1 MAEPAVTTPP
11 YRWALAAALVV
22 LAGYVATLAPT
33 VTFWDAGELIAAANT
48 LGIPHPP
55 GTPFYVLVA
64 HVWGML
70 FPIGEYAWR
79 LNLLSAICG
88 AVAAGCWFLV
98 AYTAVARGTADRAET
113 TLLASRFSPL
123 ALGAGWSA
131 ALVTAFSFTMWQNA
145 IETEIYAVAMV
156 IIALAAWTVM
166 RWRDARETGHG
177 ARLLLVLLYLGG
189 ISIGNHLL
197 ALLVGPALV
206 AMMLSATW
214 YTPLADADAR
224 HSERARI
231 AVVATVWFLLIALG
245 LGSSTLSLFGVVLVA
260 SAAAWAIGRR
270 QLGFIAMALLI
281 VAIGVTPY
289 LFLYLRAKQGP
300 WINEADPSTWDAL
313 LDVIRRAQYPVRTP
327 LDDPTVYHGPE
338 NPGRT
343 LTILGYQLANYA
355 QYFDWQWA
363 RSLGDIMFAPWR
375 LAVTLL
381 FASLGLRGAA
391 AHRRADRTSFHFM
404 LVLVLVTGLGLLVY
418 MNFKPGPSIGWD
430 RWTTAADHEVRDR
443 DYFFIA
449 SFVGWAVWAAIGI
462 ADLVRGVALRLAVP
476 RRRYA
481 VLLFGLALL
490 PALLN
495 ARAATRRQTPEATM
509 ARDIA
514 HAMLQSVPPGGIL
527 FTWGD
532 NDTFPLWYAQAVE
545 GVRRDVTIVCL
556 ALAETSWYQRQLRD
570 WRPDAPD
577 VAKLA
582 AVWQGA
588 PVPPLDQ
595 PLHTLSDSAIAT
607 FQPFLIDQPMT
618 LPLRNGLSID
628 LAKGTVIYGK
638 DFVLLQVLVT
648 NAGIR
653 PISWALTTSQK
664 LFGLGPKL
672 VQQGL
677 VVTMPIVPASDL
689 VGEDAAGAGGAPI
702 DLVTTRRL
710 IEETWQYGLLLD
722 GGVERLDANIR
733 AMANLWAVPIAQAG
747 VASVMVGD
755 TAAAIPLLE
764 RSVKMSQQTGV
775 AGFIAQL
782 KGRGFGAP

>member
-1 MAEPAVTTPP
+1 VAEQEVAPP
-11 YRWALAAALVV
+11 YRWAVAAALVV
-22 LAGYVATLAPT
+22 LLGYIATLAPT
-33 VTFWDAGELIAAANT
+33 VTFWDAGELIAAAHT

-64 HVWGML
+64 HVWGKL
-70 FPIGEYAWR
+70 LPFGEYAWR

-88 AVAAGCWFLV
+88 AIAAGCWFLV
-98 AYTAVARGTADRAET
+98 AYTAVARGESTSQ
-113 TLLASRFSPL
+113 TLGPRSSVLG
-123 ALGAGWSA
+123 LGAGWSA
-131 ALVTAFSFTMWQNA
+131 ALVTAFSYTMWQNA

-166 RWRDARETGHG
+166 RWRDSRLTGHG
-177 ARLLLVLLYLGG
+177 TRLLLVLLYLGG

-206 AMMLSATW
+206 AMMISATW
-214 YTPLADADAR
+214 YTPLVDTAAR
-224 HSERARI
+224 HAERARI

-245 LGSSTLSLFGVVLVA
+245 LGSGTLTLLGLVLVA
-260 SAAAWAIGRR
+260 MAAAWAIGRH
-270 QLGFIAMALLI
+270 QLGFVAMALLI

-313 LDVIRRAQYPVRTP
+313 LAVIRRAQYPVRTP
-327 LDDPTVYHGPE
+327 LDDPTIYHGPE
-338 NPGRT
+338 NPGRS
-343 LTILGYQLANYA
+343 LAILGYQLANYA

-375 LAVTLL
+375 LAVTLI

-391 AHRRADRTSFHFM
+391 AHRRADRTSFHF
-404 LVLVLVTGLGLLVY
+404 LAVLVLVTGLGLLIY
-418 MNFKPGPSIGWD
+418 MNFKPGPSLGWD
-430 RWTTAADHEVRDR
+430 RWPGQEQHEVRDR
-443 DYFFIA
+443 DYFFVA
-449 SFVGWAVWAAIGI
+449 SFVGWGIWVAIGI
-462 ADLVRGVALRLAVP
+462 ADLVRRTALRLPVP
-476 RRRYA
+476 RRA
-481 VLLFGLALL
+481 WALGVFVLALF
-490 PALLN
+490 PAILN
-495 ARAATRRQTPEATM
+495 ARSATRRQTAEATL
-509 ARDIA
+509 ARDFA

-556 ALAETSWYQRQLRD
+556 ALAETQWYQRQLRD
-570 WRPDAPD
+570 WRPDLPD
-577 VAKLA
+577 REGLA
-582 AVWQGA
+582 AVWRDA

-595 PLHTLSDSAIAT
+595 PLHTLSDSAIKT
-607 FQPFLIDQPMT
+607 FTPFLIDST
-618 LPLRNGLSID
+618 LAIPLRNGLQVE
-628 LAKGTVIYGK
+628 LPKGMAVYGK

-653 PISWALTTSQK
+653 PIAWSLTTAQK
-664 LFGLGPKL
+664 LFGLGPQL

-677 VVTMPIVPASDL
+677 VIVMPTVPVSGA
-689 VGEDAAGAGGAPI
+689 VGADAAGAGGAPV
-702 DLVTTRRL
+702 DLAVTRRL
-710 IEETWQYGLLLD
+710 IDETWEYGRLLD

-733 AMANLWAVPIAQAG
+733 AMANLWAVPVAQAG

-764 RSVKMSQQTGV
+764 RSLKMSPQPGV
-775 AGFIAQL
+775 AGFLGQL
-782 KGRGFGAP
+782 KSGAFGGR